1 MSRAALL
8 ILVVLGILVGWLG
21 RGSRTVPTHTVP
33 PIDSSR
39 VVELKAQSRA
49 AHIRDSM
56 TLDSLRKA
64 FRERPIREVL
74 RYLPRTYDTIRDTLE
89 GEAAVESVMVAEP
102 VIRETADSLAT
113 CRTDRTALAR
123 DAATWRARDSL
134 KARVIDSIAR
144 TPAPAPEKPSSVVP
158 WAAGGF
164 LAGIATTAI
173 TIIAITRSAP

>member
-8 ILVVLGILVGWLG
+8 ILVALGILVGWLG
-21 RGSRTVPTHTVP
+21 RGSRPVPTRTVP

-39 VVELKAQSRA
+39 VDSLKAQARA
-49 AHIRDSM
+49 AHLRDSAA
-56 TLDSLRKA
+56 LDSLRKA
-64 FRERPIREVL
+64 FRERSIREVL
-74 RYLPRTYDTIRDTLE
+74 RYLPGHRDTIRDTAE
-89 GEAAVESVMVAEP
+89 GEVVVESVMVAAP

-113 CRTDRTALAR
+113 CRTDRAALAR
-123 DAATWRARDSL
+123 DIATWTARDSIKGTAL
-134 KARVIDSIAR
+134 DSIAR

-173 TIIAITRSAP
+173 TIIAITR